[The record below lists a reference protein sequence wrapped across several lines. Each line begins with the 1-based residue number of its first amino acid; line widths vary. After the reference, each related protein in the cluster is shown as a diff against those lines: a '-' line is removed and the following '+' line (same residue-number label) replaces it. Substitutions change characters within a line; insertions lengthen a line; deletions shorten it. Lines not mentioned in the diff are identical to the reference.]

1 MIPRIALA
9 TFAPCTSAYNRRKT
23 PSPLF
28 CENFPMRYLL
38 RLFAAALTL
47 AACNSSDPP
56 PPSLTHYVA
65 AQEALAADDLD
76 QARQALQN
84 LVQNASPT
92 LKPLAEKAANA
103 ADLAAVRVAF
113 KPLSAEVVKSQ
124 IPKGYV
130 VAYCPMADGDKGAH
144 WVQKDQPQIAN
155 PYFGASMLRCGVFK
169 E

>member
-1 MIPRIALA
+1 
-9 TFAPCTSAYNRRKT
+9 
-23 PSPLF
+23 
-28 CENFPMRYLL
+28 MRYLS
-38 RLFAAALTL
+38 RLFLIAFAI
-47 AACNSSDPP
+47 AACGSSDPAP
-56 PPSLTHYVA
+56 PALVHYVA

-76 QARQALQN
+76 QAHQALKG
-84 LVQNASPT
+84 LIQNASPT
-92 LKPLAEKAANA
+92 LKPLAEKAASA

-113 KPLSAEVVKSQ
+113 KPLSEEVRKGQ
-124 IPKGYV
+124 IPEGYV

>member
-1 MIPRIALA
+1 
-9 TFAPCTSAYNRRKT
+9 
-23 PSPLF
+23 
-28 CENFPMRYLL
+28 MRYLS
-38 RLFAAALTL
+38 RLFLIAFAI
-47 AACNSSDPP
+47 AACGSSDPTP
-56 PPSLTHYVA
+56 PALVHYVA

-76 QARQALQN
+76 QAHQALQG
-84 LVQNASPT
+84 LIQNANPT
-92 LKPLAEKAANA
+92 LKPLAEKAARA

-113 KPLSAEVVKSQ
+113 KPLSEEVMKGQ
-124 IPKGYV
+124 IPEGYV

>member
-1 MIPRIALA
+1 
-9 TFAPCTSAYNRRKT
+9 
-23 PSPLF
+23 
-28 CENFPMRYLL
+28 MRYLS
-38 RLFAAALTL
+38 RLFLIAFAI
-47 AACNSSDPP
+47 AACGSSDPAP
-56 PPSLTHYVA
+56 PALVHYVA

-76 QARQALQN
+76 QAHQALQGLIQSAN
-84 LVQNASPT
+84 PT
-92 LKPLAEKAANA
+92 LKPLAEKAASA

-113 KPLSAEVVKSQ
+113 KPLSEEVRKGQ
-124 IPKGYV
+124 IPEGYV

>member
-1 MIPRIALA
+1 
-9 TFAPCTSAYNRRKT
+9 
-23 PSPLF
+23 
-28 CENFPMRYLL
+28 MRYLPF
-38 RLFAAALTL
+38 LFLIAI
-47 AACNSSDPP
+47 AACGSSDQAP
-56 PPSLTHYVA
+56 LALLHYVA

-76 QARQALQN
+76 QARQALQD

-92 LKPLAEKAANA
+92 LKPLAEKAASG
-103 ADLAAVRVAF
+103 ADITAVRVAF
-113 KPLSAEVVKSQ
+113 KPLSEQVRKGQ
-124 IPKGYV
+124 IPEGYV

>member
-1 MIPRIALA
+1 
-9 TFAPCTSAYNRRKT
+9 
-23 PSPLF
+23 
-28 CENFPMRYLL
+28 MRYLS
-38 RLFAAALTL
+38 RLFLIAFAI
-47 AACNSSDPP
+47 AACGSSDPAP
-56 PPSLTHYVA
+56 PALVHYVA

-76 QARQALQN
+76 RAHQALQG
-84 LVQNASPT
+84 LIQNANPT
-92 LKPLAEKAANA
+92 LKPLAEKAASA

-113 KPLSAEVVKSQ
+113 KPLSEEVRKGQ
-124 IPKGYV
+124 IPEGYV

>member
-1 MIPRIALA
+1 
-9 TFAPCTSAYNRRKT
+9 
-23 PSPLF
+23 
-28 CENFPMRYLL
+28 MRYLS
-38 RLFAAALTL
+38 RLFLIAFAI
-47 AACNSSDPP
+47 AACGSSDPAP
-56 PPSLTHYVA
+56 PALVHYVA

-76 QARQALQN
+76 RAHQALQG
-84 LVQNASPT
+84 LIQNASPT
-92 LKPLAEKAANA
+92 LKPLAEKAASA

-113 KPLSAEVVKSQ
+113 KPLSEEVRKGQ
-124 IPKGYV
+124 IPEGYV

>member
-1 MIPRIALA
+1 
-9 TFAPCTSAYNRRKT
+9 
-23 PSPLF
+23 
-28 CENFPMRYLL
+28 MRYLSL
-38 RLFAAALTL
+38 LFPIAI
-47 AACNSSDPP
+47 AACGSSDQAPP
-56 PPSLTHYVA
+56 ALLHYVA
-65 AQEALAADDLD
+65 AQEALASDDLD
-76 QARQALQN
+76 QARQALQD

-92 LKPLAEKAANA
+92 LKPLAEKAASA

-113 KPLSAEVVKSQ
+113 KPLSEEVRKGQ
-124 IPKGYV
+124 IPEGYV